1 MKRILLTTLCLLGLL
16 TIVNAQETTFSFNF
30 NNNTFD
36 GWTGIDADGD
46 GNTWE
51 LHNTTTSG
59 GMDGTYGL
67 YSSCYNAGELTPD
80 NYIFTSETYLIT
92 ENSQLHFFHC
102 QSDMI
107 YFNENFGVIVSED
120 GINFLEIWSKK
131 YTEPYP
137 NDKWGEEFVDLSEYA
152 GKNMYI
158 GFRHH
163 NCSGVDANGIRIDNV
178 ELISVESVPEN
189 EITFNIYPNPASDFV
204 KLTAVNSQ
212 LSKARV
218 YNSLGMLIDE
228 IELDSDEV
236 EINISNY
243 VAGTYFVNVDEK
255 IVKIIKN

>member
-46 GNTWE
+46 GHTWE

-92 ENSQLHFFHC
+92 GNSQLHFFHC

-152 GKNMYI
+152 GKKYV
-158 GFRHH
+158 H
-163 NCSGVDANGIRIDNV
+163 RIP
-178 ELISVESVPEN
+178 S
-189 EITFNIYPNPASDFV
+189 
-204 KLTAVNSQ
+204 SQ
-212 LSKARV
+212 L
-218 YNSLGMLIDE
+218 
-228 IELDSDEV
+228 
-236 EINISNY
+236 
-243 VAGTYFVNVDEK
+243 
-255 IVKIIKN
+255 

>member
-1 MKRILLTTLCLLGLL
+1 
-16 TIVNAQETTFSFNF
+16 
-30 NNNTFD
+30 
-36 GWTGIDADGD
+36 
-46 GNTWE
+46 
-51 LHNTTTSG
+51 
-59 GMDGTYGL
+59 
-67 YSSCYNAGELTPD
+67 
-80 NYIFTSETYLIT
+80 
-92 ENSQLHFFHC
+92 
-102 QSDMI
+102 
-107 YFNENFGVIVSED
+107 
-120 GINFLEIWSKK
+120 
-131 YTEPYP
+131 
-137 NDKWGEEFVDLSEYA
+137 
-152 GKNMYI
+152 MYI